1 MWLYPDVGDGSCE
14 ASTLVAMKLAE
25 SSNIEISM
33 RSVDYHEEVGV
44 VQMWSDMYRDCG
56 EYI

>member
-1 MWLYPDVGDGSCE
+1 VGDGSCE

-25 SSNIEISM
+25 SLNIEILM
-33 RSVDYHEEVGV
+33 RSVDYCEEVGV
-44 VQMWSDMYRDCG
+44 VQMWSDMYRDHR

>member
-1 MWLYPDVGDGSCE
+1 VGDGSCE
-14 ASTLVAMKLAE
+14 ASTLVAIKLAE
-25 SSNIEISM
+25 SSNVEILM

-44 VQMWSDMYRDCG
+44 VQMWSDMYRDHG

>member
-1 MWLYPDVGDGSCE
+1 
-14 ASTLVAMKLAE
+14 MKLAE

-33 RSVDYHEEVGV
+33 RSVNYCKEVRV
-44 VQMWSDMYRDCG
+44 VQMWSDMYRDHR

>member
-1 MWLYPDVGDGSCE
+1 VGDGGCE

-25 SSNIEISM
+25 SLNIEISM
-33 RSVDYHEEVGV
+33 RSIDYRKEVGV
-44 VQMWSDMYRDCG
+44 VQMWSDIYRDHR

>member
-1 MWLYPDVGDGSCE
+1 VGDGGCE

-25 SSNIEISM
+25 SLTIEISM
-33 RSVDYHEEVGV
+33 RSVDYHEEVRV
-44 VQMWSDMYRDCG
+44 VQMWSDMYRDHG